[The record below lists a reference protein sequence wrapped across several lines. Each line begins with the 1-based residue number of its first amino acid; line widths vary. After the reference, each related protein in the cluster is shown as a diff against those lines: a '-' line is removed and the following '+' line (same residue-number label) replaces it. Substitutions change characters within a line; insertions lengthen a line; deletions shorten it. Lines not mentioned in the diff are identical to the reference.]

1 MAKMVKDIDPAILAT
16 TIELLREYVKDPSI
30 EPLISA
36 LDALKNDPTNE
47 LLFAEFADAFE
58 ALGIV
63 QGAILTYAP
72 YISSLLSNDLF
83 D

>member
-16 TIELLREYVKDPSI
+16 SIELLREYVKDPSI